1 MTFDEKWELYEA
13 GAKELALAL
22 HIEYNQSLVQRLY
35 DFIPEATKNGWTR
48 KDIAEEIVDRLT

>member
-22 HIEYNQSLVQRLY
+22 HIDYNQKLVERLWN
-35 DFIPEATKNGWTR
+35 FIPEATKNGWTR
-48 KDIAEEIVDRLT
+48 KEIVEEIVDRLT